1 MNYKKGDVVATV
13 TGFYVM
19 IIKDQIESNCA
30 TVYAICDTEE
40 VYLNCYRGW
49 FSRLAT
55 EEEKDMLFQLLYKE
69 GYSWDEEN
77 LQLIQ
82 EL

>member
-1 MNYKKGDVVATV
+1 MSYKKGDIVSSAY
-13 TGFYVM
+13 GAWVM
-19 IIKDQIESNCA
+19 IIKDRIMNGHA
-30 TVYAICDTEE
+30 RVFAICDTDTLYVGE
-40 VYLNCYRGW
+40 YYGW
-49 FSRLAT
+49 YDRLAT
-55 EEEKDMLFQLLYKE
+55 EEEKNRLFKFLLKK